1 MPRSDSQ
8 VSKVGSGLPGP
19 GVACGDSPWRAECSG
34 DRRNHEGPRCHSP
47 GPGDVEME
55 PAGTWGCAFPGE
67 GQEGSSPAPWRRGGA
82 QGRAELCARPLAGAS
97 LVVQQQHDR
106 VQLPAGPV
114 VGSQRHD
121 EVVQPVARRLGRHD
135 NQLVLEAVG
144 LGVLVAVVPAAL
156 QGRCRKPRWL
166 RWQSLA
172 PLGPGAPG
180 RQPLGP
186 GPLAACTSP
195 TRLLCAG
202 LGLLHVRLGKDPEA
216 SGRGPPPAK
225 PDPHLWWGRGP
236 LQRALG
242 YSPE

>member
-1 MPRSDSQ
+1 MRDQDAAPRGQ
-8 VSKVGSGLPGP
+8 
-19 GVACGDSPWRAECSG
+19 
-34 DRRNHEGPRCHSP
+34 
-47 GPGDVEME
+47 
-55 PAGTWGCAFPGE
+55 GTWRRSRRARGGVPSRGKARREARRRPGGGE
-67 GQEGSSPAPWRRGGA
+67 GRRAGGPSSVP
-82 QGRAELCARPLAGAS
+82 RPPAGAS

-202 LGLLHVRLGKDPEA
+202 LGKDPEA
-216 SGRGPPPAK
+216 SGRGPASKARSPPVVGEGAVAAGSG
-225 PDPHLWWGRGP
+225 L
-236 LQRALG
+236 
-242 YSPE
+242 

>member
-1 MPRSDSQ
+1 MRDQDAAPRGQ
-8 VSKVGSGLPGP
+8 
-19 GVACGDSPWRAECSG
+19 
-34 DRRNHEGPRCHSP
+34 
-47 GPGDVEME
+47 
-55 PAGTWGCAFPGE
+55 GTWRRSRRARGGVPSRGKARREARRRPGGGE
-67 GQEGSSPAPWRRGGA
+67 GCRGGPSSVP
-82 QGRAELCARPLAGAS
+82 RPPAGAS

-121 EVVQPVARRLGRHD
+121 EVVQPVARRLSRHD

-216 SGRGPPPAK
+216 GGRGPASKARSPPVVGEGAVAAGSG
-225 PDPHLWWGRGP
+225 L
-236 LQRALG
+236 
-242 YSPE
+242 

>member
-1 MPRSDSQ
+1 MRDQDAAPRGQ
-8 VSKVGSGLPGP
+8 
-19 GVACGDSPWRAECSG
+19 
-34 DRRNHEGPRCHSP
+34 
-47 GPGDVEME
+47 
-55 PAGTWGCAFPGE
+55 GTWRRSRRARGGVPSRGKARREARRRPGGGE
-67 GQEGSSPAPWRRGGA
+67 GRRAGGPSSVP
-82 QGRAELCARPLAGAS
+82 RPPAGAS

-202 LGLLHVRLGKDPEA
+202 LGLLRAARPPGEGPGSQWE
-216 SGRGPPPAK
+216 GPPPAK

>member
-1 MPRSDSQ
+1 MRDQDAAPRGQ
-8 VSKVGSGLPGP
+8 
-19 GVACGDSPWRAECSG
+19 
-34 DRRNHEGPRCHSP
+34 
-47 GPGDVEME
+47 
-55 PAGTWGCAFPGE
+55 GTWRRSRRARGGVPSRGKLAGALEAGRGAGRE
-67 GQEGSSPAPWRRGGA
+67 GRALCPAP
-82 QGRAELCARPLAGAS
+82 PAGAS

-202 LGLLHVRLGKDPEA
+202 LGLLRAARPPGEGPGSRWEGPRQQSQIPTCGGGGGRCSGLWVIALNETGSREPTLTAVRDREHARQAGQGFARQP
-216 SGRGPPPAK
+216 
-225 PDPHLWWGRGP
+225 
-236 LQRALG
+236 
-242 YSPE
+242 

>member
-1 MPRSDSQ
+1 MEGGVQR
-8 VSKVGSGLPGP
+8 GSGETMRDQD
-19 GVACGDSPWRAECSG
+19 AA
-34 DRRNHEGPRCHSP
+34 PR
-47 GPGDVEME
+47 GQ
-55 PAGTWGCAFPGE
+55 GTWRRSRRARGGVPSRGKARREARRRPGGGE
-67 GQEGSSPAPWRRGGA
+67 GRRAGGPSSVP
-82 QGRAELCARPLAGAS
+82 RPPAGAS

-172 PLGPGAPG
+172 PLGPGARGTRSSAPRPRPPRGLHEPHQAPLRRPG
-180 RQPLGP
+180 AAARPPGKGP
-186 GPLAACTSP
+186 GSQW
-195 TRLLCAG
+195 
-202 LGLLHVRLGKDPEA
+202 E
-216 SGRGPPPAK
+216 GPPPAK

>member
-1 MPRSDSQ
+1 MRDQDAAPRGQ
-8 VSKVGSGLPGP
+8 
-19 GVACGDSPWRAECSG
+19 
-34 DRRNHEGPRCHSP
+34 
-47 GPGDVEME
+47 
-55 PAGTWGCAFPGE
+55 GTWRRSRRARGGVPSRGKARRKARGRPGGGE
-67 GQEGSSPAPWRRGGA
+67 GRRAGGPSSVP
-82 QGRAELCARPLAGAS
+82 RPPTGAS
-97 LVVQQQHDR
+97 LVVQQQHHG

-202 LGLLHVRLGKDPEA
+202 LGKDPEA
-216 SGRGPPPAK
+216 SGRGPASKARSPPVVGEGAVAAGSG
-225 PDPHLWWGRGP
+225 L
-236 LQRALG
+236 
-242 YSPE
+242 